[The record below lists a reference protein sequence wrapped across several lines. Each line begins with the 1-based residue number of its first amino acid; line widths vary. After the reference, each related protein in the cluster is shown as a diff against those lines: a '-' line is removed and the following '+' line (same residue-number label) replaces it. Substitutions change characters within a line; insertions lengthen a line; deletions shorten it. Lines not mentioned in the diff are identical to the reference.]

1 MVSNQIF
8 KLILNTVNIV
18 KEKISNQF
26 LVFLSVFF
34 LIHSSLHSAELLGQ
48 WLFDEGNGKK
58 VEDSSGLK
66 NNGEIIGKAR
76 WVNGKFGKALEF
88 DGASAGVK
96 ISPGLSLKNFSA
108 VLWINSSQD
117 WGIKR
122 TELWCGSQ
130 TYGDAVLI
138 RGDER
143 PDWKKG
149 EAMLHWTDG
158 AGWHAIGS
166 GKLKSKTWYHLAG
179 TFDGK
184 TLKFYKNGK
193 LAGEK
198 DSKIGAGA
206 KDTFIGA
213 HPNPTNYFQGIIDD
227 VAVFDDALTPEEIQK
242 IVDRG
247 LENWLYIE
255 IADKKAIHWAKIK
268 TSGSANLK

>member
-1 MVSNQIF
+1 MNNRNEKKSNQILGLLLVLF
-8 KLILNTVNIV
+8 F
-18 KEKISNQF
+18 IS
-26 LVFLSVFF
+26 
-34 LIHSSLHSAELLGQ
+34 SSGYSAELIGQ
-48 WLFDEGNGKK
+48 WLLDEGNGKK
-58 VEDSSGLK
+58 VEDSSGQK
-66 NNGEIIGKAR
+66 NNGEIVGKAK
-76 WVNGKFGKALEF
+76 WVDGKFGKAIEF
-88 DGASAGVK
+88 DGATAGVK
-96 ISPGLSLKNFSA
+96 ISPGLVLKEFSI
-108 VLWINSSQD
+108 VLWVNSSED

-158 AGWHAIGS
+158 AGWYAIGS
-166 GKLKSKTWYHLAG
+166 GKLKSKTWYHLAA

-198 DSKIGAGA
+198 NSTIGAGNA
-206 KDTFIGA
+206 DTFIGA
-213 HPNPTNYFQGIIDD
+213 HPIPTNFFQGVI
-227 VAVFDDALTPEEIQK
+227 DDALTTEEIQN

-247 LENWLYIE
+247 LEKRLYIE
-255 IADKKAIHWAKIK
+255 VANKKAIHWAKIK
-268 TSGSANLK
+268 ASSSSVNLK

>member
-1 MVSNQIF
+1 MKKLFCSQVLLCLSIF
-8 KLILNTVNIV
+8 LLM
-18 KEKISNQF
+18 SF
-26 LVFLSVFF
+26 R
-34 LIHSSLHSAELLGQ
+34 LHSAELLGQ
-48 WLFDEGNGKK
+48 WLFEEGAGKK
-58 VEDSSGLK
+58 VEDSSGQG
-66 NNGEIIGKAR
+66 NDGELIGKPK

-88 DGASAGVK
+88 DGDGAGVK
-96 ISPGLSLKNFSA
+96 ISPGLELKNFTA
-108 VLWINSSQD
+108 VLWVNSGKD
-117 WGIKR
+117 WGETR

-143 PDWKKG
+143 ADWKPG

-158 AGWHAIGS
+158 AAWHAIGS

-206 KDTFIGA
+206 KDTFIGC
-213 HPNPTNYFQGIIDD
+213 HPNPTNYFQGMIDD
-227 VAVFDDALTPEEIQK
+227 VAVFDDALSREDIEK
-242 IVDRG
+242 IVNRG
-247 LENWLYIE
+247 LENWLPVE
-255 IADKKAIHWAKIK
+255 ASGKNATHWARIK
-268 TSGSANLK
+268 NSAKTK